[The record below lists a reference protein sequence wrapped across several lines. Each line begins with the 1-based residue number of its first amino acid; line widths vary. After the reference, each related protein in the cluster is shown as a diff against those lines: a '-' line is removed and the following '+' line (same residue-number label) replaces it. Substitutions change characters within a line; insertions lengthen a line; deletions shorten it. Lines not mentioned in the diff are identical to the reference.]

1 MCKYKLN
8 VFHHHRHLNACLFR
22 CCDGNLVGSRD
33 FTEELGPGGY
43 YPVTDLR
50 LGQVDG
56 LVPQLEEDRV
66 LFRGEGAAQGG
77 PSCGSSRG
85 TGAEAAAEAEAAAL
99 EFA

>member
-1 MCKYKLN
+1 MAGSKD
-8 VFHHHRHLNACLFR
+8 FR
-22 CCDGNLVGSRD
+22 
-33 FTEELGPGGY
+33 EELGPGGR

-66 LFRGEGAAQGG
+66 SFRGEGAAQGA
-77 PSCGSSRG
+77 PSCGSSGG